1 MRYFVFLLPKWI
13 ENIILS
19 STNIEPDYNL
29 EAIYVFQAFKDLCRL
44 HNGRLYT
51 YWNKKYSKNIRFFF
65 FFNSFHNN
73 LSKSVVFHCLQKWR
87 RQILSNSIININC
100 QISRYFFVFLWRNVY
115 LPCLPDRREEWEGWE
130 WLRRKYYCKDQQR

>member
-1 MRYFVFLLPKWI
+1 MRYFVFLLPKLI

-29 EAIYVFQAFKDLCRL
+29 EGIYVFQAFKDLCRL

-73 LSKSVVFHCLQKWR
+73 LSKLFVFHCLQKWR

-100 QISRYFFVFLWRNVY
+100 QISRYFFVFFVAQ
-115 LPCLPDRREEWEGWE
+115 CLFTLFARQERRM
-130 WLRRKYYCKDQQR
+130 RRMGMIKKKILL